1 MNSTSRFIASLLT
14 ASATYGLVPLAS
26 AQGPLVG
33 DILNDLNPIVTDLV
47 ENIPLTDLVDSSIT
61 DTLDL
66 TDGVDLTDGLD
77 LSVDENADDA
87 DVDVGTL
94 SLL

>member
-1 MNSTSRFIASLLT
+1 MKYTSKLMTSMLT
-14 ASATYGLVPLAS
+14 AGVLFGLSSLVS

-33 DILNDLNPIVTDLV
+33 DILNNLTVSDLV
-47 ENIPLTDLVDSSIT
+47 ENIPITDFAASALS

-77 LSVDENADDA
+77 ISVDENADDA